1 MVPPF
6 VATPMKSLK
15 ELFFHQLGSRLS
27 SEMQL
32 VLGMPYVIEEAT
44 ASTLQSLMLSHHHE
58 TVRQIEKLKHVFQA
72 FNQPAIATKCEVTS
86 KLIQECHR
94 MIHAF
99 GNSPAINAALVG
111 AAQKIEHLEIASYGS
126 LYEWSL
132 LLRNEEATGLL
143 QELLSEER
151 TADQLLIKLARFRC
165 NKQAIVENNGTQ
177 LQCDAYGHLAR
188 SSPPQMTMPGILS

>member
-1 MVPPF
+1 
-6 VATPMKSLK
+6 MKSLK
-15 ELFFHQLGSRLS
+15 ELFLHQLGSRLS

-58 TVRQIEKLKHVFQA
+58 TVRQIEKLTHVFQA
-72 FNQPAIATKCEVTS
+72 FNQPAIATKCEVTA
-86 KLIQECHR
+86 KLIQECHH

-99 GNSPAINAALVG
+99 GNSPAINAALAG

-132 LLRNEEATGLL
+132 LLRNDEATGLL

-165 NKQAIVENNGTQ
+165 NKQAIVENNGTE